1 MQAKTRFLILT
12 ILISISSC
20 SSKKSVIEKEYINKT
35 DTIIKL
41 KDRFIIKPVNDTILI
56 EKPCDSLG
64 NLKPFKTVLKTSQG
78 NVSIENKEGNIQA
91 EINLDSIISTIEK
104 EYQSKVR
111 LKEVVNIE
119 KVVKYRAN
127 KTVVLILIISLL
139 INFILLKSKLPF

>member
-1 MQAKTRFLILT
+1 MRLLFP
-12 ILISISSC
+12 ILIVTVLIGC
-20 SSKKSVIEKEYINKT
+20 SSKKTVIEKEYINKT

-119 KVVKYRAN
+119 KVVKYRVN
-127 KTVVLILIISLL
+127 KTVILILIISLL